1 MSHHILLIL
10 HIIAATIWI
19 GGHLYLCICIL
30 PKVLH
35 KKNADELLKFEKAYA
50 PLGLTALAVLITTG
64 IWMAL
69 KFGITPRLWF
79 SFISPLEKVVSI
91 KLLLL
96 LLTISFAISAQ
107 IRVIPKL
114 KQGDMKKL
122 IEMVF
127 HIIGITFIGITMLVL
142 GTFVRYG
149 GI

>member
-10 HIIAATIWI
+10 HLIAATIWI

-30 PKVLH
+30 PKALR
-35 KKNADELLKFEKAYA
+35 KKNAEELLKFEKGYE

-69 KFGITPRLWF
+69 KFGITPSLWF
-79 SFISPLEKVVSI
+79 SFNSPIEKVVSI

-96 LLTISFAISAQ
+96 LLTISFALSAQ
-107 IRVIPKL
+107 IRIIPKL
-114 KQGDMKKL
+114 KRGDSEKL
-122 IEMVF
+122 VEMAF
-127 HIIGITFIGITMLVL
+127 HIIGITFIGVAMLVL